1 MIKREEDL
9 PFVLICGGINHQ
21 EEPAT
26 CFSFTKEWL
35 PFAQMTHARFGT
47 ASALTEDGN
56 LWLVGG
62 LGPNWM
68 FDGFTTEIIGEHYN
82 GSAAVQWSIQSE
94 FGLNSSYSS
103 LEKIEFRASFFQ
115 T

>member
-1 MIKREEDL
+1 
-9 PFVLICGGINHQ
+9 
-21 EEPAT
+21 
-26 CFSFTKEWL
+26 
-35 PFAQMTHARFGT
+35 MTHARFGT

-94 FGLNSSYSS
+94 FGLYSRVAWGKLNSEPAFSRRGETREQLRSS
-103 LEKIEFRASFFQ
+103 ATGKLSEPLRDKSE
-115 T
+115 